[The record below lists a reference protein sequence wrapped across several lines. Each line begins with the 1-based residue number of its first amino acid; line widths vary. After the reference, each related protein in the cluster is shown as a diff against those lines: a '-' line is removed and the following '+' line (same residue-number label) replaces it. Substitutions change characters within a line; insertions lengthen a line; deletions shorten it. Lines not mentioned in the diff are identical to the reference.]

1 MFQIR
6 LVTEVSNVYQK
17 QNPDVLLNG
26 VYKIS
31 RLGIYLNAF
40 KYFGSNII

>member
-1 MFQIR
+1 MFQRR

-17 QNPDVLLNG
+17 HNPDVLLNG
-26 VYKIS
+26 VYKTP

-40 KYFGSNII
+40 KYLGSNII